1 MSSSH
6 SSSQERRKV
15 GMLVPP
21 PILLAVL
28 ALLSLAAHLFWQ
40 GHLLGS
46 LVGIACG
53 TAVVAASLALL
64 GWSTRAFKQAGTPV
78 RPTSPAVSVVG
89 VGPYRFS
96 RNPMYVAMVGLLVG
110 FGLLA
115 GSWFFAAAAVV
126 FLLVVHFGVVLPEES
141 YMESLHGETYRQF
154 KQQVRRW
161 L

>member
-1 MSSSH
+1 MSSSL

-28 ALLSLAAHLFWQ
+28 ALLSLAAHLVWQ
-40 GHLLGS
+40 RYIVGS
-46 LVGIACG
+46 PVGIACG

-64 GWSTRAFKQAGTPV
+64 GWSARAFKQAGTPV
-78 RPTSPAVSVVG
+78 RPTSQAVSVVG

-96 RNPMYVAMVGLLVG
+96 RNPMYVAMAGLLVG
-110 FGLLA
+110 FGLLT
-115 GSWFFAAAAVV
+115 GSWLFAAAAVV